1 MDSESKNPGVWHGSL
16 FTFFLFL
23 FLFWGHHQLTPA
35 CICALNTRYGDEAE
49 CDHGNG
55 ANTFTHLLYLPHD
68 ASSHDDICSSVLSTS
83 ALHVAEDLGVGNSG
97 VNFQLQDTNPDG
109 DGSSEALAE
118 RLPCVTVSGEQA
130 LSMFLRKIFLRAGQ
144 VFAEE
149 NPEDTS
155 HHSFICSLTAPSCLS
170 EGHRA
175 RICTAAEG
183 AGFDRA
189 RVTTNVECL
198 AAAYLTRHVTPV
210 ADSLEFPFLVGFV
223 DYGHA
228 QFSVGLA
235 VFYRN
240 DSSDEGVPG
249 SATYAV
255 LSERSVLG
263 AAGQSLDLAMAQHF
277 AQQFATRKGT
287 TPVSLKGRKGKRLVR
302 ACSGAKHALS
312 LNPQARFMVDAMGQ
326 DGDDARFEVS
336 RDEFVKF
343 CSPQFDALRTAICE
357 AMVSVLPSAE
367 EATAGGTKSLNVPGC
382 SLPLE
387 VTRSMLGKVELVGGG
402 SRSPVVQSIVAE
414 AMGLKE
420 SQLSYTLD
428 IAMSLSQGAAVATN
442 RANEPQPAGD
452 GVGNAGSDSSSSSSS
467 DHVANLRKQEVAW
480 ATLDDR
486 MREIHSQC
494 NQLEA
499 FISSMRTAIAES
511 SGAPDGERMDS
522 DVVGPILDQ
531 AEELTWAPW
540 APDIGARC
548 EAKRKE
554 IDDKIRELCSGYFAK
569 KAADRAKYENAAVS
583 SSTRFHPPPPPPFHT
598 LTPTTAATTPT
609 LTRTSLWRQCAHTFQ
624 LHIAATY
631 LGMKPSS
638 HGWQLRPKPNKKL
651 RDQAKKTMT
660 VVSSRLQSDFATQ
673 TCKKRRGMSY
683 LPARTTIML
692 Q

>member
-1 MDSESKNPGVWHGSL
+1 MVLFSL
-16 FTFFLFL
+16 VVFVTTSIDMRICGTF
-23 FLFWGHHQLTPA
+23 
-35 CICALNTRYGDEAE
+35 ITRYGDEAE
-49 CDHGNG
+49 CDHGND
-55 ANTFTHLLYLPHD
+55 ANTFTHLLYLAHD
-68 ASSHDDICSSVLSTS
+68 ASSHDDIRSSVLSTS
-83 ALHVAEDLGVGNSG
+83 ALHVAEDPATVNGGVK
-97 VNFQLQDTNPDG
+97 FQLQDTNPDG
-109 DGSSEALAE
+109 DGSADALAE
-118 RLPCVTVSGEQA
+118 RLPSATVSGEQA

-149 NPEDTS
+149 NPEDTAQ
-155 HHSFICSLTAPSCLS
+155 HSFICSLTAPSCLS
-170 EGHRA
+170 EDHRT
-175 RICTAAEG
+175 RICTAAQA

-240 DSSDEGVPG
+240 DPSPEGVPG

-263 AAGQSLDLAMAQHF
+263 AAGQSLDIAMAQHF
-277 AQQFATRKGT
+277 AEQFATRKGT

-326 DGDDARFEVS
+326 DGDDARFEVT
-336 RDEFVKF
+336 RDEFVQF
-343 CSPQFDALRTAICE
+343 CSPQFDALRSAICE
-357 AMVSVLPSAE
+357 TIVSTLPPVEDA
-367 EATAGGTKSLNVPGC
+367 AAGGTKSLNVPGC
-382 SLPLE
+382 NAPLE
-387 VTRSMLGKVELVGGG
+387 VTRSLLGKVELVGGG
-402 SRSPVVQSIVAE
+402 SRSPVVQSIVSE

-428 IAMSLSQGAAVATN
+428 IAMSLSQGAAVATS
-442 RANEPQPAGD
+442 RANEAQAH
-452 GVGNAGSDSSSSSSS
+452 GNAGSADITA
-467 DHVANLRKQEVAW
+467 DHVADLRKQEADW
-480 ATLDDR
+480 AALDDQ

-522 DVVGPILDQ
+522 EVVGPILDQ

-554 IDDKIRELCSGYFAK
+554 IDEKIRELCSGYFAK
-569 KAADRAKYENAAVS
+569 KAADRAKYAA
-583 SSTRFHPPPPPPFHT
+583 
-598 LTPTTAATTPT
+598 TPTNVFAPM
-609 LTRTSLWRQCAHTFQ
+609 LTRTSLW
-624 LHIAATY
+624 
-631 LGMKPSS
+631 
-638 HGWQLRPKPNKKL
+638 
-651 RDQAKKTMT
+651 
-660 VVSSRLQSDFATQ
+660 
-673 TCKKRRGMSY
+673 
-683 LPARTTIML
+683 
-692 Q
+692 